1 MHKMK
6 FATHAAMAALLAV
19 PMTVAQT
26 KDGWAQLDEIIVTTR
41 KREENIQDVPL
52 SVSAIGIAQINER
65 GIDDIQDV
73 AKFTAGI
80 EFDEGY
86 GAQDNRIVIRGLSP
100 TRGRPNAAF
109 LVDGIDFTGE
119 AVSTAGGGFLVNQR
133 LIDVERIEVVKG
145 PQSALYGRSA
155 FAGAVQY
162 ITRTPNMDEFEA
174 EGGFDISDQDQY
186 EVTALASGPINDK
199 LGLLING
206 LWYDE
211 KGIHEN
217 KLTGDELGGR
227 EGWGLSAT
235 ALFQP
240 NDDWSFKLRAAYSED
255 EFASGAQA
263 RVPNNTLVEL
273 PDEIVRTSGGPFPGS
288 PFYPDCGPVETGRD
302 GTVTSCLG
310 TPKILTAGTVPD
322 GDDLQIIQS
331 PDPRTGEDYRGTEIE
346 TLTVTLVS
354 SWDVDLGTFTS
365 YTGYAHSDSDQF
377 FDGTWDALEPGDY
390 TSLDGAFSWTLP
402 DCEFA
407 DCSPVAQEI
416 SFRNETE
423 LFSQELRFA
432 TDFDG
437 PFNFTVGGLYWLE
450 DVSQDE
456 DGATVSPIAFRDPA
470 IVDIQTYDPAARTI
484 TTPGALNLLNRVTAR
499 DTEHWSIYG
508 KLEWEISEQFKA
520 TFEGRYVEEEID
532 VTGPLCDIAATTAL
546 TGIAGADTGT
556 DRDGDGFV
564 DDNIPDGTIDACDP
578 NTFRGPS
585 STGTVTAAGSL
596 PAGTL
601 SNPVTFGF
609 TAKSN
614 DSFFAPKA
622 TLEWT
627 PNDDQLWY
635 LSVAEGIKPGG
646 ISTVTA
652 GSFFDPFA
660 LTFDAEKLWAYEIGG
675 KTTWADGT
683 LQVNGAVFLQ
693 EYTDKQVGVTQRVN
707 GVDVGRIENAGE
719 AEIWG
724 VELDVQ
730 WRPREELT
738 LAAGYTWLDAEYTK
752 FESQTGSA
760 NEIAKNILAGNGG
773 CLEIID
779 DQPDVDNDGV
789 DDICLV
795 DKSGNDVEDIPEHTF
810 VGTAEWR
817 QPLANSDIDWFVQ
830 GNVVYTSDRYIESNN
845 IVKLDSYVTTDL
857 RAGLSAEKWDLIFY
871 VDNVFDDDTVKTA
884 IDLGSQV
891 ATIREGQFP
900 PGPTNGTI
908 ASLPDPRIFGIRGKI
923 RF

>member
-1 MHKMK
+1 MFKTR
-6 FATHAAMAALLAV
+6 FATHAGFAALLAM
-19 PMTVAQT
+19 PITIAQT
-26 KDGWAQLDEIIVTTR
+26 NVGWAQLDEIIVTTR
-41 KREENIQDVPL
+41 KREENLQDIPL
-52 SVSAIGIAQINER
+52 SVSAIGIQQINQR
-65 GIDDIQDV
+65 GIDDITDV

-162 ITRTPNMDEFEA
+162 ITRSPNMDEFEA
-174 EGGFDISDQDQY
+174 EGGFEISDQDEY
-186 EVTALASGPINDK
+186 EVTAIASGPISDK

-211 KGIHEN
+211 EGIHKN

-240 NDDWSFKLRAAYSED
+240 NDEWSFKLRAAYSED
-255 EFASGAQA
+255 EFAPGAQA
-263 RVPNNTLVEL
+263 RVPNNTLVDL
-273 PDEIVRTSGGPFPGS
+273 PPSLISTNGAFAGSGAV
-288 PFYPDCGPVETGRD
+288 YPDCADTVVSTGIT
-302 GTVTSCLG
+302 GCAG

-331 PDPRTGEDYRGTEIE
+331 PDPRTGKDYEGTESE
-346 TLTVTLVS
+346 TLTLTLVS
-354 SWDVDLGTFTS
+354 TWDADFGSFTS
-365 YTGYAHSDSDQF
+365 YTGYANSDSEQF

-390 TSLDGAFSWTLP
+390 TTLDGFFSFTL
-402 DCEFA
+402 DECGFA

-416 SFRNETE
+416 AFQNETE
-423 LFSQELRFA
+423 LLSQELRYA

-437 PFNFTVGGLYWLE
+437 PVNLTVGALYWSE
-450 DVSQDE
+450 EVSQDE
-456 DGATVSPIAFRDPA
+456 NGATVSPSATRNAVPALGGNIEDFPSAAERLTAFRD
-470 IVDIQTYDPAARTI
+470 VNTI
-484 TTPGALNLLNRVTAR
+484 NRVTAR
-499 DTEHWSIYG
+499 DTEHWSVYG
-508 KLEWEISEQFKA
+508 KLEWEVTEQFKA
-520 TFEGRYVEEEID
+520 TFEGRYVDEEIE
-532 VTGPLCDIAATTAL
+532 VTGPVCDLLATRRL
-546 TGIAGADTGT
+546 SGIANSDTGT
-556 DRDGDGFV
+556 DADGDGFV
-564 DDNIPDGTIDACDP
+564 DPGQQGVLDGIDDAC
-578 NTFRGPS
+578 NTTFFRGPS
-585 STGTVTAAGSL
+585 STATVTGAGSL
-596 PAGTL
+596 RPGTL
-601 SNPVTFGF
+601 TNPVTVGY
-609 TAKSN
+609 TAKSS
-614 DSFFAPKA
+614 DSFFAPKVS
-622 TLEWT
+622 LEWT

-660 LTFDAEKLWAYEIGG
+660 LEFDAEKLLAYEVGG

-683 LQVNGAVFLQ
+683 LQINGAVYFQ
-693 EYTDKQVGVTQRVN
+693 DYTDKQVGVTQNVN
-707 GVDVGRIENAGE
+707 GVDVGRIENAGA

-724 VELDVQ
+724 IELDMQ
-730 WRPREELT
+730 WRPIDQLT
-738 LAAGYTWLDAEYTK
+738 LSAGYTWTDAEYTE
-752 FESQTGSA
+752 FISETGSA

-773 CLEIID
+773 CSVRLPETCI
-779 DQPDVDNDGV
+779 
-789 DDICLV
+789 V

-810 VGTAEWR
+810 IGNAEWR
-817 QPLANSDIDWFVQ
+817 QPFANADMDWFVQ
-830 GNVVYTSDRYIESNN
+830 GNVIYTGDRYIESNN
-845 IVKLDSYVTTDL
+845 IVKLDSYVTADL
-857 RAGLSAEKWDLIFY
+857 RVGLSAESWDLILF

-891 ATIREGQFP
+891 ATFKEVQWP

-908 ASLPDPRIFGIRGKI
+908 ASLPDPRTVGVRGKI